1 VTMPVLEIT
10 GLSKRFGE
18 VQALSNVSFS
28 VEAGEILG
36 YLGPN
41 GAGKTT
47 TLRAIL
53 RLVHADAGVVRLF
66 GDSTHRAA
74 IRRNVGY
81 LPGELRL
88 YGEMTARSLLDYFAR
103 YRPDRPP
110 VLREILLKS
119 FEVDDGTLSRKVKF
133 LSQGTKQKL
142 GLIIAMQH
150 DPELLLL
157 DEPTLGLDPLVQH
170 TFQEMLSHFAQR
182 GRAILLSSHILS
194 EVEALCDRVAILRSG
209 EIVSIESV
217 ESLRQKMVR
226 RLEIRVR
233 GSIPAGLI
241 RAAGVVRS
249 SVSGNEALLWLQ
261 GDVNPILRCLAGLEV
276 EKFVFPAPA
285 LEDIFL
291 SYYQPPKEIH
301 V

>member
-1 VTMPVLEIT
+1 MPVLEIT

-88 YGEMTARSLLDYFAR
+88 YGEMT
-103 YRPDRPP
+103 
-110 VLREILLKS
+110 ILLKS

-133 LSQGTKQKL
+133 LSQGTRQKL

-150 DPELLLL
+150 DPGLLLL

>member
-1 VTMPVLEIT
+1 MPVLEVT

-18 VQALSNVSFS
+18 VQALSNISFS

-66 GDSTHRAA
+66 RDSTNRAA
-74 IRRNVGY
+74 IRANVGY

-88 YGEMTARSLLDYFAR
+88 YGDMTARSLLDYFAR

-110 VLREILLKS
+110 VLRGMLLKS
-119 FEVDDGTLSRKVKF
+119 FEVDDRILSQRVKF
-133 LSQGTKQKL
+133 LSQGTRQKL

-157 DEPTLGLDPLVQH
+157 DEPTLGFDPLVQQ
-170 TFQEMLSHFAQR
+170 TFQEMLSHFAHR
-182 GRAILLSSHILS
+182 GRAIVLSSHILS
-194 EVEALCDRVAILRSG
+194 EVEALCGRVAILRSG
-209 EIVSIESV
+209 EIVGIEAV
-217 ESLRQKMVR
+217 ESLRQRMVR

-233 GSIPAGLI
+233 GSIPVGLI

-249 SVSGNEALLWLQ
+249 SVSGNEAVLWLQ
-261 GDVNPILRCLAGLEV
+261 GNINPVLRCVAGLEV
-276 EKFVFPAPA
+276 EKFVFPEPA

-291 SYYQPPKEIH
+291 SYYQPRQEIH